1 MRLWPSLQPWMSLA
15 TSSGLSPAP
24 AWLLVTDTRVK
35 PFGPEAPEPASLTAT
50 MARTA
55 KSLWLFAGLS
65 ALGLALR
72 VTSAASCPGRC
83 S

>member
-1 MRLWPSLQPWMSLA
+1 
-15 TSSGLSPAP
+15 
-24 AWLLVTDTRVK
+24 
-35 PFGPEAPEPASLTAT
+35 